1 MDAIINSGGISSF
14 DTEGGSGNLSQED
27 KILLSRLLL
36 LLNPTY
42 QAAPVHHKDTFHT
55 SSRFVCPAINSY
67 FSENVF
73 SDIKSQL
80 LKCWKIEKFNYHTV
94 VESSLY
100 LIVIIKNLTRIL
112 QSVQVLHQQLSNPL
126 HLHTCISE
134 ISAM

>member
-14 DTEGGSGNLSQED
+14 DTEGSSNNLSQED

-55 SSRFVCPAINSY
+55 STRSTFPTFNPD

-73 SDIKSQL
+73 SRHKKPI
-80 LKCWKIEKFNYHTV
+80 IE
-94 VESSLY
+94 
-100 LIVIIKNLTRIL
+100 
-112 QSVQVLHQQLSNPL
+112 VL
-126 HLHTCISE
+126 E
-134 ISAM
+134 DRKV